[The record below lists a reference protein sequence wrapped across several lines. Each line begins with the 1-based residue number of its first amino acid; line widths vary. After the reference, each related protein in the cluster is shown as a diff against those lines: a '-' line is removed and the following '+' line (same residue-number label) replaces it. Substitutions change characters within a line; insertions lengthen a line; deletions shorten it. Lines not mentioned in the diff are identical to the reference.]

1 MTMIAQK
8 IAMANELSYWKGL
21 LFCYMKLDIL
31 TLNTIWKVW
40 MRNIVT
46 GVTTEQ
52 VQILITNVPK

>member
-1 MTMIAQK
+1 MTIIAQK

-40 MRNIVT
+40 MHNIVT

-52 VQILITNVPK
+52 VQILITNIPK